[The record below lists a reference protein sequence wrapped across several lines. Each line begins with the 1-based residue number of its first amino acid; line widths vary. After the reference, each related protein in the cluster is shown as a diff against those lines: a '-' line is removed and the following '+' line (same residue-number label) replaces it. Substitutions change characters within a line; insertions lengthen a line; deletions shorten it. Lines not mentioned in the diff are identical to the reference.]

1 MALALSSSSFN
12 EGSPISPRHT
22 CEGEDLSP
30 ELHWQDPPP
39 GARSFALVCSD
50 PDAQGGNWYHWGVY
64 DIPVTARRL
73 SEGLSKSPDA
83 GGVRQAINDYQ
94 RAGWGGPC
102 PPKGHGTHRYRF
114 HLLALDVASLAL
126 PGKASCRDIER
137 AAAAHVVAEAVLT
150 GTFAR

>member
-1 MALALSSSSFN
+1 MALALSSASFN
-12 EGSPISPRHT
+12 EGNPISARHT

-30 ELHWQDPPP
+30 PLRWEDPPP
-39 GARSFALVCSD
+39 GARSFALICSD
-50 PDAQGGNWYHWGVY
+50 PDAPGGTWYHWAVY
-64 DIPVTARRL
+64 DIPVTVRGL
-73 SEGLSKSPDA
+73 DEGLPKSA
-83 GGVRQAINDYQ
+83 AARGVRQAVNDFH

-126 PGKASCRDIER
+126 PTGAHCRDVER
-137 AAAAHVVAEAVLT
+137 AAASHVVAEAVLT